1 MSLPKKKS
9 RLIKVDNIDFRYII
23 STSLIDDD
31 WNFKL
36 NVTIQ
41 IADGNGAALLIK
53 GLVTRDFW
61 LDFSDP
67 PRSMDNYPVVLPNH
81 IEKFIRRAMKEGW
94 KPQKKGKGF
103 SLELDNK
110 SVFNQ

>member
-9 RLIKVDNIDFRYII
+9 RPILIDDIDYRYII

-36 NVTIQ
+36 NVTVQ
-41 IADGNGAALLIK
+41 ISEGEGSALCVK

-81 IEKFIRRAMKEGW
+81 IEKFVKQAIKEGW
-94 KPQKKGKGF
+94 NPKKKNPTF
-103 SLELDNK
+103 NLVLDNK
-110 SVFNQ
+110 SVFS

>member
-9 RLIKVDNIDFRYII
+9 RLITVNDIDFRYII

-41 IADGNGAALLIK
+41 IAEGQGATLSIK

-67 PRSMDNYPVVLPNH
+67 PRNMDNYPVILPSH
-81 IEKFIRRAMKEGW
+81 IEKFIKNGMEEGW
-94 KPQKKGKGF
+94 NPQAKGSEF
-103 SLELDNK
+103 SLELENK
-110 SVFNQ
+110 SVFK

>member
-9 RLIKVDNIDFRYII
+9 RPIRVNDIDFRYII

-41 IADGNGAALLIK
+41 VAEGDGAALSIK

-67 PRSMDNYPVVLPNH
+67 PRSMDNYPVILPNH
-81 IEKFIRRAMKEGW
+81 IEMFIKKGIKEGW
-94 KPQKKGKGF
+94 NPQKKGSEF
-103 SLELDNK
+103 RLELNNK
-110 SVFNQ
+110 LVFE